1 MPRCPETHRVSRQPH
16 IRPAEEMIPSS
27 FVGQSVQVEFVNNPS
42 GVMRVWPYY
51 IVTDYSPISV
61 VLTAEYWEDGR
72 RTTGE
77 TIVCRRDEIK
87 SIALKDWGKRKHKSW
102 SDYMDSTH
110 FPTYTAECWYGKEVK
125 ESWDAAEDQ
134 RDEMR
139 YVIDEAPSISKD
151 LVDKI
156 EELYRSILTEPK
168 EEFRGIEKSSDDS
181 AQDDDKGSS
190 YGEKL
195 KRAWQETIEQA
206 KKPGIEGS
214 AARFLVMDYHRHQ
227 SAKKQI
233 KKDPTPE
240 QPWSTSQYV
249 EAWEKY
255 MVENYP
261 HLCPERLIAKWR
273 EEEKATR
280 YEKPPLGVAPK
291 FLVDEARA
299 KVLAE
304 AIHRYFDRGF
314 IGQGYRETLHKWVC
328 ELKTFLEKDQ

>member
-1 MPRCPETHRVSRQPH
+1 
-16 IRPAEEMIPSS
+16 MIPSS

-102 SDYMDSTH
+102 SDYVDSTH
-110 FPTYTAECWYGKEVK
+110 FPTYTPDWIYGNYPKYIVK
-125 ESWDAAEDQ
+125 SQ
-134 RDEMR
+134 F
-139 YVIDEAPSISKD
+139 
-151 LVDKI
+151 L
-156 EELYRSILTEPK
+156 EEP
-168 EEFRGIEKSSDDS
+168 SDDS
-181 AQDDDKGSS
+181 AQDDDKGLS

-214 AARFLVMDYHRHQ
+214 AARLLVMDYHRHQ
-227 SAKKQI
+227 SANEQI

-249 EAWEKY
+249 EEWEKY

-261 HLCPERLIAKWR
+261 HLCPERLIAKWSN
-273 EEEKATR
+273 
-280 YEKPPLGVAPK
+280 P
-291 FLVDEARA
+291 
-299 KVLAE
+299 
-304 AIHRYFDRGF
+304 
-314 IGQGYRETLHKWVC
+314 
-328 ELKTFLEKDQ
+328 